1 MTPFTVLA
9 GDWVMLIYEK
19 GDAYDAHCSK
29 EMRKAIFMISCNRK
43 IDVVRLGK
51 EMSTAQTKNGTLCWW
66 GRVAIFIC
74 VKITL
79 RIKDNTL

>member
-1 MTPFTVLA
+1 
-9 GDWVMLIYEK
+9 MLIYEK

-51 EMSTAQTKNGTLCWW
+51 EMSTAQTKDRHFVLVGTCCYIHLC
-66 GRVAIFIC
+66 
-74 VKITL
+74 
-79 RIKDNTL
+79 KDNIED